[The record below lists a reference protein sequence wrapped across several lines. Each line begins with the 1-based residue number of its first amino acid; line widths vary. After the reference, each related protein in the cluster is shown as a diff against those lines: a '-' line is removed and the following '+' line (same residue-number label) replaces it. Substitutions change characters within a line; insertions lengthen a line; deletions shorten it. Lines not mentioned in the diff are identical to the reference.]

1 MEAAGAFL
9 KGRRAL
15 PRQTRKM
22 KNTPAATAII
32 IVAAAALSG
41 CETLYN
47 ASNRRQET
55 DTAAARAAM
64 ERQQLSRDT
73 EIAKAAAQSAEVHLQ
88 QIDTRLSRLEESLRQ
103 SNAASGSDLAALQR
117 ELASVKSE
125 TASLRAD
132 RETLKKEI
140 VGEISS
146 EVAKLLAAQQKAAA
160 NARAT
165 PAAQSQTGYEHKVQ
179 AGQTLSAIAQAY
191 GASVEKIK
199 KANGLKNDVIR
210 VGQVLFI
217 PD

>member
-1 MEAAGAFL
+1 MTMMVLA
-9 KGRRAL
+9 
-15 PRQTRKM
+15 
-22 KNTPAATAII
+22 
-32 IVAAAALSG
+32 VAALSG

-47 ASNRRQET
+47 ASSRRQET

-73 EIAKAAAQSAEVHLQ
+73 EIAKAAAQSAEVRLQ
-88 QIDTRLSRLEESLRQ
+88 QLDMRLSRLEETLRQ
-103 SNAASGSDLAALQR
+103 SNAASGADIAALQR
-117 ELASVKSE
+117 ELASVKGE
-125 TASLRAD
+125 AASIRAD

-140 VGEISS
+140 FSEISA
-146 EVAKLLAAQQKAAA
+146 EVAKLLAAQQKTAVAAA
-160 NARAT
+160 RSEA
-165 PAAQSQTGYEHKVQ
+165 AAQSQSGYEHKVQ

-191 GASVEKIK
+191 GVSVEKIK

>member
-1 MEAAGAFL
+1 M
-9 KGRRAL
+9 
-15 PRQTRKM
+15 KM
-22 KNTPAATAII
+22 KNTSAVIFAII
-32 IVAAAALSG
+32 AAAALSG
-41 CETLYN
+41 CETMYN

-55 DTAAARAAM
+55 DTAAARAVM

-88 QIDTRLSRLEESLRQ
+88 QIDMRLTRLEESLRQ
-103 SNAASGSDLAALQR
+103 SNANAASSSELAVLQR
-117 ELASVKSE
+117 ELASVKGE

-132 RETLKKEI
+132 RDALKKEI
-140 VGEISS
+140 IDEIST

-160 NARAT
+160 AQQKTAA
-165 PAAQSQTGYEHKVQ
+165 AAQSQSGYEHKVQ

-191 GASVEKIK
+191 GVSVEKIK
-199 KANGLKNDVIR
+199 KANSLKSDVIR

>member
-1 MEAAGAFL
+1 
-9 KGRRAL
+9 
-15 PRQTRKM
+15 M
-22 KNTPAATAII
+22 KNIPAVTLAII
-32 IVAAAALSG
+32 AAAALSG
-41 CETLYN
+41 CETLYT
-47 ASNRRQET
+47 ASSRRQET
-55 DTAAARAAM
+55 DTAAARAVM
-64 ERQQLSRDT
+64 ERQQLSRDA

-88 QIDTRLSRLEESLRQ
+88 QIDMRLTRLEENLRQ
-103 SNAASGSDLAALQR
+103 ANATSGSDLAALQR

-132 RETLKKEI
+132 REALKKEI

-160 NARAT
+160 TQQKA
-165 PAAQSQTGYEHKVQ
+165 AAQSQTGYEHKVQ

-191 GASVEKIK
+191 GVSVEKIK